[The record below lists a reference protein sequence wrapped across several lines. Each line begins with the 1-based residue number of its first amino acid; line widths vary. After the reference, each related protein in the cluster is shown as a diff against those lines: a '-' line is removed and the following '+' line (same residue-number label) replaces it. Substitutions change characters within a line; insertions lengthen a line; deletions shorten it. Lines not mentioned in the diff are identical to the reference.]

1 MSDGIIHEPLRPLS
15 FNLDPQF
22 AELRADLES
31 ELHRVHMRLSELR
44 LPPAKRTLG
53 QRLQLMYTS
62 MRVLFLKGSLCA
74 EALEPLSHLLNEF
87 QQLLDNR
94 GSFFGDLS
102 SLSTRLDNIAAQI
115 DIGLCTLSPRTM
127 VSQWPDMQED
137 ARLALKEPLVLP
149 RTQVSPYNTFQGL
162 HDIFPVIITAY
173 PREFRELY
181 DLARALTYL
190 HTEGIVYGDLHAM
203 NVLMGDDG
211 VPVLNFTLAI
221 HESSELSSDFRA
233 WRQRTS
239 VPCARYLAPELIAND
254 SMIPTMQTDIF
265 ALGCVAYELFSG
277 RHPFEEVLSDTVAEA
292 RILRGQRPTPER
304 RLRSCGEGAGLMRR
318 LIANAW
324 AQDPRQRPTAVAFA
338 ETVKEALQRRGQ
350 RDAADSKS
358 LPPIPPDDA
367 RSNASSTYED
377 ADAQHEERDEAKKDI
392 TLELAP
398 NGDDGSPTVQGFSRG
413 SVADVVHHLLHA
425 SFAAL
430 SGPIDGDNERRFL
443 VCFSTKATWTIS
455 GCPSFSRQLRSYGG
469 PHPANVTPRA
479 LLRHARLP
487 SVLFEFH
494 LVSSLLPFAEPAEG
508 QTFTAT
514 VKWTAWRLVEQGQI
528 KGRSRMVWMDSAQA
542 PDCSTYSKVAEG
554 LAFDNV
560 VFREREGGFCID
572 HRTFAIQSVEQPA
585 FFAPTSILPEKTSFY
600 ALLYKGAM
608 IFNTR
613 NEQALESNQ
622 IKHEQQTHD

>member
-1 MSDGIIHEPLRPLS
+1 MSDGSVHEPLRPLS

-22 AELRADLES
+22 AELRANLES

-87 QQLLDNR
+87 QLLLDNR
-94 GSFFGDLS
+94 GSFFGDVS
-102 SLSTRLDNIAAQI
+102 SISTRLDNIATQI

-127 VSQWPDMQED
+127 ASQWPELRDD
-137 ARLALKEPLVLP
+137 SRIALKEPLVLP
-149 RTQVSPYNTFQGL
+149 RTQMSPYNTFQGL

-173 PREFRELY
+173 PREFRETAYHAIQVWSKLQHPNIMPFVGVSADRVELCIATPFAYKRPLREYLAIDSTVDRLSILY

-203 NVLMGDDG
+203 NILMCDDG
-211 VPVLNFTLAI
+211 MPILNFTLAI

-254 SMIPTMQTDIF
+254 SMIPTVETDIF

-277 RHPFEEVLSDTVAEA
+277 RQPFEEVPSDTISEA
-292 RILRGQRPTPER
+292 RVLRGQRPTPER
-304 RLRSCGEGAGLMRR
+304 RLRSCGEGAGLIRR

-324 AQDPRQRPTAVAFA
+324 AQDPRQRPTAVVFT
-338 ETVKEALQRRGQ
+338 ETVKEALQKRGQ

-377 ADAQHEERDEAKKDI
+377 VEAQQHEERDEAKARLAVSEVVATGPLMQAAEGHHARACTDWRRWLADRADVRSRIRGRCRAPPIACFVCCVSRPDRRRQRTAVPRVLLPKSNLDDI
-392 TLELAP
+392 WLSLLLAP
-398 NGDDGSPTVQGFSRG
+398 
-413 SVADVVHHLLHA
+413 A
-425 SFAAL
+425 
-430 SGPIDGDNERRFL
+430 
-443 VCFSTKATWTIS
+443 
-455 GCPSFSRQLRSYGG
+455 
-469 PHPANVTPRA
+469 A
-479 LLRHARLP
+479 LLRRSASRQHDAARAATARAAPERALRVSP
-487 SVLFEFH
+487 GQQLAAFRRAGGRANVHCDGQVDSVA
-494 LVSSLLPFAEPAEG
+494 VGRAGAN
-508 QTFTAT
+508 
-514 VKWTAWRLVEQGQI
+514 QG
-528 KGRSRMVWMDSAQA
+528 A
-542 PDCSTYSKVAEG
+542 
-554 LAFDNV
+554 
-560 VFREREGGFCID
+560 
-572 HRTFAIQSVEQPA
+572 
-585 FFAPTSILPEKTSFY
+585 
-600 ALLYKGAM
+600 
-608 IFNTR
+608 
-613 NEQALESNQ
+613 
-622 IKHEQQTHD
+622 

>member
-1 MSDGIIHEPLRPLS
+1 MSDGSVHEPLRPLS

-22 AELRADLES
+22 AELRANLES

-87 QQLLDNR
+87 QLLLDNR
-94 GSFFGDLS
+94 GSFFGDVS
-102 SLSTRLDNIAAQI
+102 SISTRLDNIATQI

-127 VSQWPDMQED
+127 ASQWPELRDD
-137 ARLALKEPLVLP
+137 SRIALKEPLVLP
-149 RTQVSPYNTFQGL
+149 RTQMSPYNTFQGL

-173 PREFRELY
+173 PREFRETAYHAIQVWSKLQHPNIMPFVGVSADRVELCIATPFAYKRPLREYLAIDSTVDRLSILY

-203 NVLMGDDG
+203 NILMCDDG
-211 VPVLNFTLAI
+211 MPILNFTLAI

-254 SMIPTMQTDIF
+254 SMIPTVETDIF

-277 RHPFEEVLSDTVAEA
+277 RQPFEEVPSDTISEA
-292 RILRGQRPTPER
+292 RVLRGQRPTPER
-304 RLRSCGEGAGLMRR
+304 RLRSCGEGAGLIRR

-324 AQDPRQRPTAVAFA
+324 AQDPRQRPTAVVFT
-338 ETVKEALQRRGQ
+338 ETVKEALQKRGQ

-377 ADAQHEERDEAKKDI
+377 VEAQQHEERDEAKKDI

-398 NGDDGSPTVQGFSRG
+398 TGDDGSPTVQTFGRG

-425 SFAAL
+425 SF
-430 SGPIDGDNERRFL
+430 GM
-443 VCFSTKATWTIS
+443 
-455 GCPSFSRQLRSYGG
+455 
-469 PHPANVTPRA
+469 PRA
-479 LLRHARLP
+479 AASLQRAHSPLN
-487 SVLFEFH
+487 SC
-494 LVSSLLPFAEPAEG
+494 VSRPDRRRQRTAVPRVLLP
-508 QTFTAT
+508 
-514 VKWTAWRLVEQGQI
+514 KR
-528 KGRSRMVWMDSAQA
+528 
-542 PDCSTYSKVAEG
+542 
-554 LAFDNV
+554 
-560 VFREREGGFCID
+560 
-572 HRTFAIQSVEQPA
+572 
-585 FFAPTSILPEKTSFY
+585 Y
-600 ALLYKGAM
+600 A
-608 IFNTR
+608 NP
-613 NEQALESNQ
+613 
-622 IKHEQQTHD
+622 